1 MVAVFAVVGGI
12 AVVAVYSTPASVA
25 DAARSGNPTVAYSF
39 VAGALLVAAG
49 AVVGGIT
56 VVAVLTTPAKVA
68 GGAVPTTAVIAGP
81 ALASAETRIR
91 DTKGGGDIG
100 GALPLTLR
108 TGKVRVG
115 HRTVDRDDGVTLVH
129 RHHVA
134 RISRA
139 SRDRAAGDI
148 QSTGTPVDGDRIT
161 SRSSEVR
168 QGSRASAE
176 QLNAIT
182 TNGGGACIVHAVD
195 GDWPTPGVHG

>member
-25 DAARSGNPTVAYSF
+25 DAARSGNPSF

-91 DTKGGGDIG
+91 DTKGE
-100 GALPLTLR
+100 
-108 TGKVRVG
+108 
-115 HRTVDRDDGVTLVH
+115 VTL
-129 RHHVA
+129 
-134 RISRA
+134 
-139 SRDRAAGDI
+139 
-148 QSTGTPVDGDRIT
+148 
-161 SRSSEVR
+161 
-168 QGSRASAE
+168 
-176 QLNAIT
+176 
-182 TNGGGACIVHAVD
+182 
-195 GDWPTPGVHG
+195 GVHCH

>member
-1 MVAVFAVVGGI
+1 MSGLAVAGSTTGAVVGGITIVAIHSSPARGADATRAGDPALADSFLTGGAGLVAAGTVVGGI

-91 DTKGGGDIG
+91 DTKGE
-100 GALPLTLR
+100 
-108 TGKVRVG
+108 
-115 HRTVDRDDGVTLVH
+115 VTL
-129 RHHVA
+129 
-134 RISRA
+134 
-139 SRDRAAGDI
+139 
-148 QSTGTPVDGDRIT
+148 
-161 SRSSEVR
+161 
-168 QGSRASAE
+168 
-176 QLNAIT
+176 
-182 TNGGGACIVHAVD
+182 
-195 GDWPTPGVHG
+195 GVHCH